1 MRMII
6 SGRHLKITD
15 GIRDYAEKK
24 IGRIQKYF
32 ENIMEVD
39 ITLSA
44 EHSKVEGEKHVA
56 DVLLFV
62 QGSKIKATASAP
74 ILYAAID
81 EVIDT
86 LEHQVK
92 KHKEK
97 VKEKIHQSVREI
109 EAATIDVPIKEE
121 EEKVVVKSKLVSP
134 RPMSVEE
141 AILQMEALEQEFYSF
156 MNHETEQLNVVY
168 KRKDG
173 YYGHIEPAWNK

>member
-15 GIRDYAEKK
+15 AIREYAEKK

-32 ENIMEVD
+32 DNIMEVD

-62 QGSKIKATASAP
+62 QGSKIKATATAQ

-81 EVIDT
+81 EVIDI
-86 LEHQVK
+86 LENQVK

-97 VKEKIHQSVREI
+97 VKEKQHQTVREA
-109 EAATIDVPIKEE
+109 ETIDAVSSKEE
-121 EEKVVVKSKLVSP
+121 EEKMVIKSKLVSP
-134 RPMSVEE
+134 RPMSIEE
-141 AILQMEALEQEFYSF
+141 AILQMEALEQEFYPF
-156 MNHETEQLNVVY
+156 MNHETEQLNIVY
-168 KRKDG
+168 RRKDG
-173 YYGHIEPAWNK
+173 EYGHIEPAWGK

>member
-6 SGRHLKITD
+6 SGRHLKVTD
-15 GIRDYAEKK
+15 AIRDYAEKK
-24 IGRIQKYF
+24 IGRISKYF

-44 EHSKVEGEKHVA
+44 EHSKVDGERHTA

-62 QGSKIKATASAP
+62 QGSKIKATATAQ

-81 EVIDT
+81 EVIDI
-86 LEHQVK
+86 LENQVK

-97 VKEKIHQSVREI
+97 MQEKHHQSVRELAV
-109 EAATIDVPIKEE
+109 ETADLSLE
-121 EEKVVVKSKLVSP
+121 EEKEKKIVKSKLVSP
-134 RPMSVEE
+134 RPMSIDE

-156 MNHETEQLNVVY
+156 MNHETEQLNIVY

-173 YYGHIEPAWNK
+173 DYGHIEPAWGK